1 MSSSILDVEGKP
13 IDDET
18 PKILTVNKDSAEL
31 GLPDTSHL
39 WPEEEL
45 FMPDDEIF
53 EFDDDD
59 ELFNEDTFKIGEGL
73 DLDSRLNKLD
83 YSYLLENYKPTQFA
97 IEYVNFIKLVNGSLG
112 EENESPNIHYDM
124 LDQLAVDQLFQ
135 QNLFVAFRGSAKTTA
150 LHEYLILYLAVFGR
164 LPFFGEIKVGMYISD
179 TMENGIKSMR
189 NNLEFRWG
197 NSDFLQKYIPYA
209 NFTDIRWNFKNA
221 DGKELAYRGFG
232 ATTGVRGFKEYGE
245 RPTICGMDDLM
256 SDKNADSPTIT
267 KDIKKIV
274 YRAARQALHPKKRM
288 QIWTGTPFNKS
299 DPLYEAA
306 SSGAW
311 NTRIYPIAEKFPCKR
326 SEFKGGWE
334 DRFPYEFVK
343 NEYISLKKSGEI
355 ASFNQELMLR
365 ITSDDDRLVMDG
377 DIVWYDRSRVLQAK
391 NRYNF
396 YITTDFGTSDEKGAD
411 LSTIAVWAYSSNADW
426 LLVDGVA
433 KSQLMDQN
441 LKDLFTFA
449 SIYRPLEVGI
459 EINGQQQGFIRWIR
473 NMMLEKRIFFNL
485 AGKGQTEGIRRTGKK
500 INNFKLV
507 VPLFKA
513 KKIWLPD
520 DIRNSH
526 PFVVELVEEL
536 KYATKDEFK
545 SKYDD
550 ACDAVSM
557 LHELDAY
564 KPSAAEEPEYTENE
578 AGTFAFYQ
586 DEDDDI
592 YKNSTVF

>member
-179 TMENGIKSMR
+179 TMENGI
-189 NNLEFRWG
+189 NLEFRWG
-197 NSDFLQKYIPYA
+197 NSDFLQKYVPYA

-267 KDIKKIV
+267 KDIKCS
-274 YRAARQALHPKKRM
+274 
-288 QIWTGTPFNKS
+288 TG
-299 DPLYEAA
+299 A
-306 SSGAW
+306 SSQK
-311 NTRIYPIAEKFPCKR
+311 TY
-326 SEFKGGWE
+326 
-334 DRFPYEFVK
+334 
-343 NEYISLKKSGEI
+343 
-355 ASFNQELMLR
+355 
-365 ITSDDDRLVMDG
+365 
-377 DIVWYDRSRVLQAK
+377 
-391 NRYNF
+391 
-396 YITTDFGTSDEKGAD
+396 AD
-411 LSTIAVWAYSSNADW
+411 LDRNA
-426 LLVDGVA
+426 
-433 KSQLMDQN
+433 
-441 LKDLFTFA
+441 
-449 SIYRPLEVGI
+449 I
-459 EINGQQQGFIRWIR
+459 
-473 NMMLEKRIFFNL
+473 
-485 AGKGQTEGIRRTGKK
+485 
-500 INNFKLV
+500 
-507 VPLFKA
+507 
-513 KKIWLPD
+513 
-520 DIRNSH
+520 
-526 PFVVELVEEL
+526 
-536 KYATKDEFK
+536 
-545 SKYDD
+545 
-550 ACDAVSM
+550 
-557 LHELDAY
+557 
-564 KPSAAEEPEYTENE
+564 
-578 AGTFAFYQ
+578 
-586 DEDDDI
+586 
-592 YKNSTVF
+592 